1 MSKRHNQILVG
12 ILVIQVILS
21 VIVLWPRPTSAVESE
36 PLFPALVNGNGASDI
51 VALTITDNEGNSTTL
66 RRVTG
71 DWVLPEADDY
81 PAQESKITPLL
92 EKIVALDTSR
102 LVTRTDASHKRLQV
116 KADDYVR
123 RIEFE
128 TGEGAR
134 HTLYLGSSPRYG
146 ATHFRLDGQSETF
159 LTNEITSWDANGTP
173 SSWVDSAYLNLP
185 QDQVTKWTLENA
197 NGTFILTKDEEG
209 NWTLDGLTEDETMAQ
224 TKVTSALREAVFLN
238 LTAPL
243 GREELATYG
252 LDQPQAVATVETADQ
267 VVTLRVGAQDPED
280 NSYTVISSESPYYV
294 QVSEFSVRNLIENTR
309 DDFLEAP
316 PTPAAEEN
324 TESE

>member
-1 MSKRHNQILVG
+1 MTKRHNQILAG
-12 ILVIQVILS
+12 LLIIQIILS
-21 VIVLWPRPTSAVESE
+21 VIVLWPKPTSAVESE

-71 DWVLPEADDY
+71 NWVLPDADDY

-116 KADDYVR
+116 KADDFVR

-159 LTNEITSWDANGTP
+159 LTNEITAWDTNGTP
-173 SSWVDSAYLNLP
+173 SSWVDTTYLDIP
-185 QDQVTKWTLENA
+185 QDQVAQWTLENA
-197 NGTFILTKDEEG
+197 NGTFIFTKDGEG
-209 NWTLDGLTEDETMAQ
+209 NWTMDGLAEDETLAE
-224 TKVTSALREAVFLN
+224 TRVTAALRQAVFLN

-243 GREELATYG
+243 GKENLATYG
-252 LDQPQAVATVETADQ
+252 MDEPRAVATIETADQ

-280 NSYTVISSESPYYV
+280 KSYTVISSESPYYV
-294 QVSEFSVRNLIENTR
+294 QVSEFSVQNLVENTR
-309 DDFLEAP
+309 DDFLEVP
-316 PTPAAEEN
+316 PTPAPEEN
-324 TESE
+324 TDSE

>member
-1 MSKRHNQILVG
+1 MNKRHNQILAG
-12 ILVIQVILS
+12 ILVIQIVLS

-51 VALTITDNEGNSTTL
+51 VALSITDNEGNTTTL

-71 DWVLPEADDY
+71 NWVLPDADDY
-81 PAQESKITPLL
+81 PAQESKITALL

-116 KADDYVR
+116 DEDDFVR

-128 TGEGAR
+128 TADGAR

-146 ATHFRLDGQSETF
+146 ATHFRLDAQSETF
-159 LTNEITSWDANGTP
+159 LTNEITAWDTNGTP
-173 SSWVDSAYLNLP
+173 SSWVDTTYLNIP

-197 NGTFILTKDEEG
+197 NGTFIFTKDEED
-209 NWTLDGLTEDETMAQ
+209 NWTMDGLAEDETLAE
-224 TKVTSALREAVFLN
+224 TGVTAALRQAVFLN
-238 LTAPL
+238 LITPL
-243 GREELATYG
+243 GKEDLATYG
-252 LDQPQAVATVETADQ
+252 MDEPKAVATVETADQ
-267 VVTLRVGAQDPED
+267 VVTLRVGAQDPDD

-294 QVSEFSVRNLIENTR
+294 QVSEFSVQNLVENTR
-309 DDFLEAP
+309 DDFLEVP
-316 PTPAAEEN
+316 PTPTSEGN
-324 TESE
+324 TDSE